1 MHCTFVCF
9 HKFTWLLVAAC
20 HRSEKVLYYTVCNAA
35 CIITF
40 QGEERAL
47 SSKQQGA
54 ALLLHKY
61 ATLLCTHAGEIL
73 PVASSLASNGPRHF
87 VVSSQII
94 QRELTGV
101 LLPEFLTAMVLLQTC
116 MPSIMDSSRTVPLIS
131 GLLDLLDKF
140 NRLAPGVQKEDEE
153 DLAWP
158 GGIGSPTPARRRA
171 DGDITFIRPEDLE
184 NHNKDGG
191 LWVVIHGKVYDLQ
204 DFKDQVS
211 KTALHCIW
219 CVHASFLNAA
229 LHAFYARVYNIG
241 AAISLTGSLYTE
253 SIATIFVSIHP

>member
-1 MHCTFVCF
+1 MYYCKLIASLRLVTTGCSFEELNTFIVF
-9 HKFTWLLVAAC
+9 K
-20 HRSEKVLYYTVCNAA
+20 
-35 CIITF
+35 
-40 QGEERAL
+40 GEERVL
-47 SSKQQGA
+47 STKQHGA

-61 ATLLCTHAGEIL
+61 TTLVCAHVGEIL

-101 LLPEFLTAMVLLQTC
+101 LLPEFLSAMVLLQTC
-116 MPSIMDSSRTVPLIS
+116 MPSVMDSSRTVPLIS

-171 DGDITFIRPEDLE
+171 DGDVTFIRPEDLE

-204 DFKDQVS
+204 DFKDQVC
-211 KTALHCIW
+211 LH
-219 CVHASFLNAA
+219 VQFRLREN
-229 LHAFYARVYNIG
+229 
-241 AAISLTGSLYTE
+241 
-253 SIATIFVSIHP
+253 

>member
-1 MHCTFVCF
+1 MLMPTVYILYAKWHRAVVSTRSAKSFV
-9 HKFTWLLVAAC
+9 LLVPLL
-20 HRSEKVLYYTVCNAA
+20 VLCVSPLTWNCVYSFCFVRPHYRYAYA
-35 CIITF
+35 YF
-40 QGEERAL
+40 SGEERAL

-116 MPSIMDSSRTVPLIS
+116 MPSVMDSSRTVPLIS

-158 GGIGSPTPARRRA
+158 GGIGSPTPV
-171 DGDITFIRPEDLE
+171 RPKLC
-184 NHNKDGG
+184 
-191 LWVVIHGKVYDLQ
+191 
-204 DFKDQVS
+204 F
-211 KTALHCIW
+211 
-219 CVHASFLNAA
+219 CVD
-229 LHAFYARVYNIG
+229 
-241 AAISLTGSLYTE
+241 
-253 SIATIFVSIHP
+253 

>member
-1 MHCTFVCF
+1 M
-9 HKFTWLLVAAC
+9 
-20 HRSEKVLYYTVCNAA
+20 
-35 CIITF
+35 
-40 QGEERAL
+40 
-47 SSKQQGA
+47 
-54 ALLLHKY
+54 LLHKY

-116 MPSIMDSSRTVPLIS
+116 MPSVMDSSRTVPLIS

-204 DFKDQVS
+204 DFKDQVCTCTNRNAFC
-211 KTALHCIW
+211 TAI
-219 CVHASFLNAA
+219 
-229 LHAFYARVYNIG
+229 RQ
-241 AAISLTGSLYTE
+241 
-253 SIATIFVSIHP
+253 

>member
-1 MHCTFVCF
+1 MHPHYCYAYAYCF
-9 HKFTWLLVAAC
+9 FLLLFFF
-20 HRSEKVLYYTVCNAA
+20 SL
-35 CIITF
+35 F
-40 QGEERAL
+40 SGEERAL

-116 MPSIMDSSRTVPLIS
+116 MPSVMDSSRTVPLIS

-211 KTALHCIW
+211 KTTLHCI
-219 CVHASFLNAA
+219 CICMHAPFDNAVTKHILRA
-229 LHAFYARVYNIG
+229 CRWFNPFHRYCRVYIHCN
-241 AAISLTGSLYTE
+241 YTE
-253 SIATIFVSIHP
+253 TIDTLFAVVSIHP

>member
-1 MHCTFVCF
+1 MLFTF
-9 HKFTWLLVAAC
+9 
-20 HRSEKVLYYTVCNAA
+20 
-35 CIITF
+35 IF
-40 QGEERAL
+40 QGEERIL
-47 SSKQQGA
+47 SAKQQGA

-61 ATLLCTHAGEIL
+61 TTLVCTHAGEIL
-73 PVASSLASNGPRHF
+73 PVASTLASNGPRHF

-94 QRELTGV
+94 QRELTGI
-101 LLPEFLTAMVLLQTC
+101 LLPEFLTAVVLLQTC
-116 MPSIMDSSRTVPLIS
+116 MPSVMDSSRTVPLVS

-204 DFKDQVS
+204 DFKDQVC
-211 KTALHCIW
+211 T
-219 CVHASFLNAA
+219 VQF
-229 LHAFYARVYNIG
+229 F
-241 AAISLTGSLYTE
+241 
-253 SIATIFVSIHP
+253 

>member
-1 MHCTFVCF
+1 M
-9 HKFTWLLVAAC
+9 
-20 HRSEKVLYYTVCNAA
+20 
-35 CIITF
+35 
-40 QGEERAL
+40 
-47 SSKQQGA
+47 
-54 ALLLHKY
+54 LLHKY
-61 ATLLCTHAGEIL
+61 ATLVCTHAGEIL
-73 PVASSLASNGPRHF
+73 PVASTLASNGPRHF

-94 QRELTGV
+94 QRELTGI
-101 LLPEFLTAMVLLQTC
+101 LLPEFLTAVVLLQTC
-116 MPSIMDSSRTVPLIS
+116 MPSVMDSSRTVPLVS

-204 DFKDQVS
+204 DFKDQVCTVQLFFEYADS
-211 KTALHCIW
+211 LPLQLSSAACIILYIDFGVHCYSNST
-219 CVHASFLNAA
+219 SFCMYKYKDLIFTQVMYKVN
-229 LHAFYARVYNIG
+229 VK
-241 AAISLTGSLYTE
+241 
-253 SIATIFVSIHP
+253 TIFISQAPCGKELLQSYAG